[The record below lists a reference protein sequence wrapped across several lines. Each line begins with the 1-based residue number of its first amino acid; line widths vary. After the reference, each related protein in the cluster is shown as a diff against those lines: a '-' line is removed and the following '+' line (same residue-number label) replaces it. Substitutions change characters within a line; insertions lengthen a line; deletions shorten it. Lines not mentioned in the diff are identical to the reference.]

1 MKSSRAFYIRSRPG
15 RAGILLALAA
25 LTALSAGASLCLG
38 AVSLPL
44 RDTLRALLGGGEGT
58 LASQIVLYARL
69 PRVCGSLLAGGAL
82 AASGVV
88 IQSVLMNPLAAP
100 NIIGVNSGA
109 GLATALCCAAAPT
122 ALELVPIAA
131 FLGALAG
138 VLLVLLLAERT
149 GAARITVVLAGL
161 AVSSIFGAG
170 IDGVVTLVPDA
181 LNGYTDF
188 RIGGLRGLSMARVA
202 PAAVMIALALAAAL
216 TLSHEL
222 DLLALG
228 RETAQSL
235 GLPARRLQLILLAL
249 AAALAGAA
257 ISFAGLLGFVGLIVP
272 HIARRLVGEESRF
285 LLPASALGGAALLTA
300 CDVLARLLFAPY
312 ELPVGIVLSFVG
324 GPFFIWLLLRQR
336 GGRTHD

>member
-15 RAGILLALAA
+15 RAAILLALAA

-38 AVSLPL
+38 AVALPL
-44 RDTLRALLGGGEGT
+44 GDTLRALLGGGEGT

-109 GLATALCCAAAPT
+109 GLAAA
-122 ALELVPIAA
+122 LVPVAA

-202 PAAVMIALALAAAL
+202 PAAVMIALALAAVL

-235 GLPARRLQLILLAL
+235 GLPARRLQLLLLAL